1 MPPQTSKPQILIIG
15 DAVAPTGFGRVIRN
29 IFEPLHQDFE
39 LHQLATRYDG
49 EPHDYPWTLY
59 AANKGKSVYGYDQIA
74 GFIEKI
80 QPAII
85 FLLYDIPFQFP
96 YMKWIRAACSKGA
109 LPMPKVV
116 MYSPVEAGPIAPELI
131 QKLAGVSR
139 YVLYTEYGKREIEQT
154 LATIRLSEPDF
165 RFPKLD
171 VIAHGVD
178 TDRFYPIDQNVP
190 ATPEA
195 SSIPARRL
203 MARRAL
209 GFDDAEHLES
219 FIVLNANKNM
229 PRKRIDLTMQGFA
242 IFARDKPPNVK
253 LYLHMATEDTGWNV
267 VILAKRYGIY
277 DRLMMT
283 QADNKRPEFT
293 DEQLNLLY
301 NACDVGITTTTGEGW
316 GLVAFEHAATKAAQ
330 LMPRH
335 TSLAELWEGAA
346 EFVEP
351 VMTLTWPGN
360 LTEGHIVTA
369 AGVAESLER
378 LYRDVDYREALAEAA
393 YRNATRQDRDWK
405 KIAAQWKQLFAE
417 LLLETTAPA

>member
-1 MPPQTSKPQILIIG
+1 MFPPNSKPRILIIG
-15 DAVAPTGFGRVIRN
+15 DAVAPTGFGRVIRS
-29 IFEPLHQDFE
+29 IFEPLHHDFE
-39 LHQLATRYDG
+39 LHQLATRFDG
-49 EPHDYPWTLY
+49 ESHDYPWTLY

-74 GFIEKI
+74 GLIAQL

-85 FLLYDIPFQFP
+85 FLLYDIPFQLP
-96 YMKWIRAACSKGA
+96 YMEWIRAAGSGSA
-109 LPMPKVV
+109 SPLPKVV

-131 QKLAGVSR
+131 RKLNGVSR
-139 YVLYTEYGKREIEQT
+139 YVLYTDYGKREIEQT
-154 LATIRLSEPDF
+154 LATIRLTEPDF
-165 RFPKLD
+165 PFPKLD

-178 TDRFYPIDQNVP
+178 KDRFYPIDQNAQ
-190 ATPEA
+190 ATAEVSPIPE
-195 SSIPARRL
+195 RRL

-209 GFDDAEHLES
+209 GFDDSEHLES

-283 QADNKRPEFT
+283 QADNKRPQFS

-330 LMPRH
+330 VMPRH
-335 TSLAELWEGAA
+335 TSLTELWQGAA

-360 LTEGHIVTA
+360 LTEGHLVTA
-369 AGVAESLER
+369 KGVAEALER
-378 LYRDVDYREALAEAA
+378 LYRDVPYREALAEAA
-393 YRNATRQDRDWK
+393 YRNATGPDRDWK
-405 KIAAQWKQLFAE
+405 KIAAQWKQLFVQ
-417 LLLETTAPA
+417 LLPATTAPV